1 LFPVDSIAQN
11 NIAQCYTGFIY
22 LMAFYN
28 LGERQFEGAEL
39 SDFLPIIT
47 PKYYRVALLPDIMVI
62 KNSHPGTYDI
72 INYNTFYT
80 LYSALG

>member
-62 KNSHPGTYDI
+62 KNSHPGTYD
-72 INYNTFYT
+72 T
-80 LYSALG
+80 LHTRFRYAVL